1 MSSQKQIFSSNLL
14 YIMHKKSITRNQLSD
29 GTGIPYTTITN
40 WIKCETY
47 PRTKALNKLAN
58 YLQCEPYELISPKPS
73 LESGDQS
80 QQEDK
85 GLKILNI
92 TAKMRKLSTSD
103 VDKIGEIVDKMLD
116 VEGAIKSAVSNDK
129 TDNQ

>member
-14 YIMHKKSITRNQLSD
+14 YIMHKKSITRTQLSD
-29 GTGIPYTTITN
+29 ETGIPYTTITN

-73 LESGDQS
+73 LESSDQS
-80 QQEDK
+80 QQEDA
-85 GLKILNI
+85 GLKILDI
-92 TAKMRKLSTSD
+92 TAKMRRLSTSD
-103 VDKIGEIVDKMLD
+103 VDEIGEIVDKMLD
-116 VEGAIKSAVSNDK
+116 VEGAIKRAVSNDK
-129 TDNQ
+129 SNN

>member
-1 MSSQKQIFSSNLL
+1 MLNQKQVFSSNLL

-29 GTGIPYTTITN
+29 QTGIPYTTITN

-47 PRTKALNKLAN
+47 PRTKALNKLAA
-58 YLQCEPYELISPKPS
+58 YLQCEPYKLISPKPA
-73 LESGDQS
+73 LESSDQS

-92 TAKMRKLSTSD
+92 TAKMRKLNTAD
-103 VDKIGEIVDKMLD
+103 IDKIGEIVDKMLA
-116 VEGAIKSAVSNDK
+116 VESSINRAVSDDK
-129 TDNQ
+129 INNQ